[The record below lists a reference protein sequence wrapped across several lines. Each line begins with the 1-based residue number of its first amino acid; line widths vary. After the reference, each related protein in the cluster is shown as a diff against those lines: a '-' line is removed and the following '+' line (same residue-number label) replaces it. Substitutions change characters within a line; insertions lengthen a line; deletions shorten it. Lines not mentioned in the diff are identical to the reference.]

1 MRICMYTETA
11 LPMIGGQEIT
21 VDALARQF
29 LAAGHQTVV
38 LAPNPRSA
46 LRKAGWRKA
55 DNLLPYTVVRHPR
68 FISTR
73 RLIDP
78 YAYFLKRLHR
88 SHGFDILHCHST
100 YPTGYLGT
108 RVARSLDV
116 AVVIASQGGDVTPT
130 NSKLSQERVLRSNVE
145 ALSAAD
151 ALVAIS
157 DFTAN
162 GYRRLAPASRPA
174 VQIPNGVDTIELS
187 RAAMRP
193 DDLDPDIQPGRYVL
207 FIGRLSHRK
216 GVDLLIEAFGKIPG
230 EERPLLVIAGDGEE
244 RSALERRVAELGLTS
259 AIRFAGMAEHGRK
272 TFLLQN
278 SLFSVAPSR
287 EWESFHL
294 VVLESFAAG
303 RPVITTRLPGFTSL
317 VCHEETGWLVEPES
331 PEALAAAVRAAVADA
346 PLRERMGRQAREEAE
361 RFDWEI
367 VARSYLD
374 LFARLIAE
382 RQAARKPS
390 AGRRNASSAAR

>member
-1 MRICMYTETA
+1 
-11 LPMIGGQEIT
+11 MIGGQEIV

-46 LRKAGWRKA
+46 YRKA
-55 DNLLPYTVVRHPR
+55 DHLLPYPVVRHPR

-78 YAYFLKRLHR
+78 YAYWLKRVARLHD
-88 SHGFDILHCHST
+88 SDIVHCHST

-108 RVARSLDV
+108 RVASSLNIP
-116 AVVIASQGGDVTPT
+116 VVITSHGGDVTSA
-130 NSKLSQERVLRSNVE
+130 NSKLSHKYVFRRYVD

-157 DFTAN
+157 DFTAE
-162 GYRRLAPASRPA
+162 GYRRLVPACRRP
-174 VQIPNGVDTIELS
+174 VWIPNGVDIIELS
-187 RAAMRP
+187 RAATRP
-193 DDLDPDIQPGRYVL
+193 DDLDPNIQPGRYVL

-230 EERPLLVIAGDGEE
+230 EERPLLVIAGEGEE

-259 AIRFAGMAEHGRK
+259 AIRFVGMAQHGRK

-287 EWESFHL
+287 EWEAFPL

-303 RPVITTRLPGFTSL
+303 RPLIATRLPGLTSL
-317 VCHEETGWLVEPES
+317 VRHGETGWLVEPES
-331 PEALAAAVRAAVADA
+331 PEALAAAISAAIADA
-346 PLRERMGRQAREEAE
+346 PLRERLGRQARAEAS
-361 RFDWEI
+361 RFDWKI
-367 VARSYLD
+367 VAGFYLD
-374 LFARLIAE
+374 LFASLIA
-382 RQAARKPS
+382 
-390 AGRRNASSAAR
+390 